1 MLAIINIYPQFSR
14 PITLLMEEILAIIS
28 PQGGFAMEN

>member
-1 MLAIINIYPQFSR
+1 MLAIITIYPQFSR